1 MPTTPPP
8 FSSLIH
14 QAIKAA
20 LANSWEEAIEYNL
33 KIISHDSHNIDAL
46 NRLTQAYTEL
56 GKVNLAKATANKVL
70 QLDHYNPIAK
80 KNLHRLTA
88 PARQS
93 LALQALAGGP
103 PGSIPLP
110 STINPQLFLEEPG
123 KTKSVSLT
131 KVTESP
137 LLRRLTPGQVVA
149 LTPKARTIT
158 VSTPTGGYLGS
169 LPDDL
174 SHRLIKLIRLGN
186 HYTALVRSIG
196 PRDLAVMI
204 QETSRSKRVLVPS
217 FPPPPHS
224 PTLNP

>member
-1 MPTTPPP
+1 MPTPPP
-8 FSSLIH
+8 LSSLTH

-33 KIISHDSHNIDAL
+33 KILSHDPHNIDAL
-46 NRLTQAYTEL
+46 NRLTQAYKEL
-56 GKVNLAKATANKVL
+56 GRVNLAQATANKVL

-88 PARQS
+88 
-93 LALQALAGGP
+93 P

-131 KVTESP
+131 KVTQSP

-186 HYTALVRSIG
+186 RYTALVRSIG

-204 QETSRSKRVLVPS
+204 QETSRSKRALAPS

>member
-1 MPTTPPP
+1 MPTPLPP
-8 FSSLIH
+8 SSLVNL
-14 QAIKAA
+14 AIKAA

-33 KIISHDSHNIDAL
+33 KILSHDLHNIDAL
-46 NRLTQAYTEL
+46 NRLTQAYKEL
-56 GKVNLAKATANKVL
+56 GRVNLAKTTANKVL
-70 QLDHYNPIAK
+70 RLDHYNPIAK

-88 PARQS
+88 PS
-93 LALQALAGGP
+93 S
-103 PGSIPLP
+103 SIPFP

-123 KTKSVSLT
+123 KTKSISLT
-131 KVTESP
+131 KVTQSP

-158 VSTPTGGYLGS
+158 VSTNAGAYLGS

-186 HYTALVRSIG
+186 RYAALVRSIG
-196 PRDLAVMI
+196 PHDLAVMI
-204 QETSRSKRVLVPS
+204 RETSRSKRVFAPS

-224 PTLNP
+224 PTLRP